1 MLMFTGIITQVGE
14 LIAREDKEGAT
25 RFRIASRYDPDTVAI
40 GASIA
45 HDGCCLTV
53 IDRGRLDDGRM
64 WHDVELSGET
74 LGKTTLGEWQPG
86 RAVNLER
93 ALRVGDEL
101 GGHYVSGHV
110 DGVAE
115 VTATEPA
122 GESLIVRIRVPEEL
136 APYTA
141 PKGSVALDGIS
152 LTVNEVEGCVF
163 AVNIIPHTRT
173 VTNWRDIAPGRRVN
187 VEVDMLARYLER
199 MHSFDGC

>member
-1 MLMFTGIITQVGE
+1 MFTGIITDVGE
-14 LIAREDKEGAT
+14 LLERENREGAT
-25 RFRIASRYDPDTVAI
+25 RFRIASRYDPATVNI

-53 IDRGRLDDGRM
+53 TARGVLDDGRM
-64 WHDVELSGET
+64 WHDVELSEET
-74 LGKTTLGEWQPG
+74 LRKTTLGEWRPG

-115 VTATEPA
+115 VVATEPA
-122 GESLIVRIRVPEEL
+122 GESLIVRIRLPEDL
-136 APYTA
+136 ARYVA

-152 LTVNEVEGCVF
+152 LTVNEVAGCEF
-163 AVNIIPHTRT
+163 AVNIIPHTRA
-173 VTNWRDIAPGRRVN
+173 VTTWRDIAPGRKVN
-187 VEVDMLARYLER
+187 VEVDMLARYVARLNA
-199 MHSFDGC
+199 FGGC

>member
-1 MLMFTGIITQVGE
+1 MFTGIITQVGE
-14 LIAREDKEGAT
+14 LLERENREGAT
-25 RFRIASRYDPDTVAI
+25 RFRVASLYDPETVAI

-53 IDRGRLDDGRM
+53 TDKGRLADGRM

-74 LGKTTLGEWQPG
+74 LARTTLGGWQPG

-115 VTATEPA
+115 VIATEPA
-122 GESLIVRIRVPEEL
+122 GESLIVRIRLPEVL
-136 APYTA
+136 ARYVA
-141 PKGSVALDGIS
+141 PKGSIALDGIS
-152 LTVNEVEGCVF
+152 LTVNEVAGCVF
-163 AVNIIPHTRT
+163 SVNVIPHTRAAT
-173 VTNWRDIAPGRRVN
+173 TWRDIAPGRKVN
-187 VEVDMLARYLER
+187 VEVDMLARYVARLTAFE
-199 MHSFDGC
+199 GC